1 MRAFTI
7 NREDNEKTSEIE
19 VVRED
24 E

>member
-7 NREDNEKTSEIE
+7 GREDNEKTSEIE

-24 E
+24 V

>member
-7 NREDNEKTSEIE
+7 GREDNKKTSEIE

-24 E
+24 V